1 MNLADYQQDIIIQ
14 IYHLLTDDDYNKV
27 ISLHGDT
34 GCGKSTIALGV
45 TEQLKEGWTV
55 FFIEGIDQNL
65 APYLT
70 WHIGTKMY
78 SKKKLDLGGEIS
90 FGINFSPMPIS
101 LEFGGAAQYNKQN
114 FVLTPSEE
122 ALVSGIKKRAAGN
135 RHILFIA
142 DNYELWD
149 VPSKQFLQKLMFPR
163 LNLLSDFHLVTLLI
177 SRNKVSVDGNTP
189 LDILVGDI
197 PDDNILYILRQK
209 GHSER
214 INIKDIRACA
224 GNDLTLAL
232 MAADYYNQSNSLT
245 QNFNE
250 IMEKRCKE
258 LTPQDQNACKILEPL
273 SIIDSYFS
281 KDETAFFINSEPD
294 DADET
299 EYLAEEYLTLAEEQM
314 FIVGAENYHFTNER
328 IKSYFK
334 TQLSKREKYHHR
346 KFSGYLQKR
355 HADDYYNRGKHLSL
369 SLQTNDS
376 KFILEAWQ
384 LLFLSYLR
392 RASKIGEMDD
402 IYNILDQINSL
413 LNRLNGDLEE
423 TQRHTL
429 NEFMSGYQEFSKY
442 NYKKALFHLQSITP
456 SRLIPASL
464 AECQRLILL
473 CYVQLAENPLIIC
486 QLAEELYETV
496 NTLNFCE
503 DEQYCRAALVLLDV
517 YIDRSNDSQ
526 KVKTLKKKFI
536 QIVQQHMGSATFEE
550 FEACYNRKASL
561 YYSAVIASRQTA
573 QSIQFYRSHFNRN
586 GLYMALCNHLANTI
600 VAGDYLMAE
609 QTLNE
614 CDVML
619 RQNDGWYYPSRYK
632 IENNRILLKF
642 LLDERTFLE
651 NRNQY
656 LISVKK
662 AAMAFSEIMEN
673 QEDEVSHVILF
684 NYLALSL
691 LYGSKTIEKELEKAS
706 RELSDID
713 DYYQYFLHDLLFAHA
728 LLQNN
733 TIFAKKELCILKK
746 LDVPLLREY
755 KQIFNKRQNEQ
766 ENLLNAPW
774 KIKGDPMMYHICI
787 STACA
792 HIQDPS
798 CQFYGRGFLLSDLQ
812 FLSF

>member
-14 IYHLLTDDDYNKV
+14 IYHMLTDDDYNKV

-45 TEQLKEGWTV
+45 TEQLKEGWTF
-55 FFIEGIDQNL
+55 FFIEGVDQNL

-101 LEFGGAAQYNKQN
+101 LEFGGAAQYNKQS

-122 ALVSGIKKRAAGN
+122 ALVAGIKKRAAGN

-149 VPSKQFLQKLMFPR
+149 VPSKQFLQKLMHPR

-189 LDILVGDI
+189 LDIPVGDI

-250 IMEKRCKE
+250 IMKKRCRE

-273 SIIDSYFS
+273 SIIDSYFT
-281 KDETAFFINSEPD
+281 KDETAFFINSAPN

-299 EYLAEEYLTLAEEQM
+299 EYLAEEYLTFAKKQM

-355 HADDYYNRGKHLSL
+355 HADDYYNRGKHLRL

-526 KVKTLKKKFI
+526 KVRTLKKKFI
-536 QIVQQHMGSATFEE
+536 QIIQQHMGSATFEE

-573 QSIQFYRSHFNRN
+573 QSIQFYRSNFNRN

-600 VAGDYLMAE
+600 VAGDYLVAE

-656 LISVKK
+656 RISVKK

-691 LYGSKTIEKELEKAS
+691 LYGSKTIEKDLEKAS
-706 RELSDID
+706 REFSDID

-733 TIFAKKELCILKK
+733 TITAKKELCILKK

-755 KQIFNKRQNEQ
+755 RQIFNKRQNEQ

-774 KIKGDPMMYHICI
+774 KLKGDSMMYHICI